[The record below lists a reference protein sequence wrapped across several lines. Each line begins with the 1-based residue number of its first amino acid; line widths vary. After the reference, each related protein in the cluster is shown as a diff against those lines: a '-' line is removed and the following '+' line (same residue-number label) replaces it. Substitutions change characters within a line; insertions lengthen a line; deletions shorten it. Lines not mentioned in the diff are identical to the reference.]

1 MKKFYTILFQIFFLL
16 SVHNATAQGFDAA
29 LLLGLNAAQL
39 DGDGL
44 VGYHKV
50 GLTGGVRASYPIK
63 ERSDLG
69 LELLYSERGSRSP
82 ISNNNGTEVIV
93 TRLQYLEIPIFY
105 NYKDWYQSEGDYYK
119 VKAEGGISYGYL
131 FRQTSNNSS
140 LQSEIDDFNSSDIS
154 VHLALGYSVNKRMT
168 FTGRWTSSI
177 IDIHKF
183 ESMTSPPRIVDGI
196 RSYYLTFRLEY
207 NL

>member
-50 GLTGGVRASYPIK
+50 GLTGGLRASYPIK

-82 ISNNNGTEVIV
+82 LNTNGIEVFV
-93 TRLQYLEIPIFY
+93 TKLQYLEIPIFY
-105 NYKDWYQSEGDYYK
+105 NYKDWYVSDGDYYK

-131 FRQTSNNSS
+131 FKQSSNNTTLGSNI
-140 LQSEIDDFNSSDIS
+140 ENFNRSDLS
-154 VHLALGYSVNKRMT
+154 VHLALGYAVSKRLML
-168 FTGRWTSSI
+168 TGRWTSSVL
-177 IDIHKF
+177 DVYKF
-183 ESMTSPPRIVDGI
+183 ESSASPPPIVDGI